1 MADINDYRPGD
12 METTILRK
20 ILARLQA
27 LGVGTT
33 VDANIYRPGD
43 GTIEIL
49 RKILNQLGG

>member
-33 VDANIYRPGD
+33 VDANLYRPGD
-43 GTIEIL
+43 GTVEIL